1 MQGMHIPS
9 GTRELGMPL
18 VSPKL
23 HHPLDESSKMVSDAA
38 LCFKC
43 CGEGFFKEHGMTGQ
57 EGMALNSR
65 ECRVRWGIG
74 TEFSLCEGVSP
85 WPMLEGTLKP
95 VPSHEISVPIP
106 WDFNSHGGH
115 PCQHDPI
122 PQLCRSLDACGEN
135 KPAERSFAKA
145 F

>member
-23 HHPLDESSKMVSDAA
+23 RHPLDESSKMVSDAA

-43 CGEGFFKEHGMTGQ
+43 CGEGFFKGHGMTGQ

-74 TEFSLCEGVSP
+74 TEFFPCE
-85 WPMLEGTLKP
+85 PMAHVGRDPEAR
-95 VPSHEISVPIP
+95 PIP
-106 WDFNSHGGH
+106 WDFSSHPMGFQF
-115 PCQHDPI
+115 PWWT
-122 PQLCRSLDACGEN
+122 SM
-135 KPAERSFAKA
+135 ST
-145 F
+145 